1 MDGNSVDGSAF
12 SHHITRLA
20 WPERH
25 RLAAGFV
32 LLAGS
37 SSVSLVFPR
46 VMGTVMDAC
55 LATGGGAVDGGW
67 TPATAAGV
75 LLGLFGTQS
84 LMVAVRGRILTVAG
98 ERIAARLRSDTFAS
112 LLLRHDVGFFDRN
125 RSGELQSRLTSDCAS
140 LQKLVVNDTVVAAR
154 ATMLTA
160 GSSLAMLSISPSLLA
175 VSLLTFPPAVL
186 VARRQGEVMRQR
198 QRAVQDLLGEAGA
211 EADRALGNVRTL
223 KLFAA
228 EDTALGRYIEHVQCA
243 QAEAEKVG
251 AASALSEAGVGLAL
265 QSSVLLVLAVGGQ
278 QVIDGTLTYGDLSAF
293 LLYSTFTGFAAG
305 NVASAFA
312 ELRRA
317 TGASERVLRLL
328 EPSTIDA
335 ERVRTERLVL
345 PPSPSSLP
353 APADGSSGGSGSG
366 GSSSSSGSSSSGGS
380 GIGGSSSSSGSSSSG
395 GSGIGG
401 GITRSASAVA
411 GGIAPSL
418 SPLLGACPGQPLV
431 FESVDFAYPS
441 APSRPVLERFN
452 LHVGAGERVALV
464 GPSGC
469 GKSTVT
475 SLLAGL
481 YAPQSGRILIGGH
494 DVDRLERR
502 HLRTQLLSVVPQE
515 PALFSGSLRDNLA
528 VGRPGASEAALR
540 AAAEAAGCGDFA
552 AAHWERDVGE
562 RGLQLSGGQ
571 KQRVAL
577 ARVLLRDT
585 PVVILDEFSSAL
597 DARLEAQL
605 FDSLRETLRGKTVLL
620 ITHKE
625 SALQLVDRVVDL
637 STAQP
642 PPLPGGVG

>member
-1 MDGNSVDGSAF
+1 M
-12 SHHITRLA
+12 
-20 WPERH
+20 
-25 RLAAGFV
+25 
-32 LLAGS
+32 
-37 SSVSLVFPR
+37 
-46 VMGTVMDAC
+46 
-55 LATGGGAVDGGW
+55 
-67 TPATAAGV
+67 
-75 LLGLFGTQS
+75 
-84 LMVAVRGRILTVAG
+84 
-98 ERIAARLRSDTFAS
+98 
-112 LLLRHDVGFFDRN
+112 
-125 RSGELQSRLTSDCAS
+125 
-140 LQKLVVNDTVVAAR
+140 
-154 ATMLTA
+154 
-160 GSSLAMLSISPSLLA
+160 
-175 VSLLTFPPAVL
+175 
-186 VARRQGEVMRQR
+186 
-198 QRAVQDLLGEAGA
+198 
-211 EADRALGNVRTL
+211 
-223 KLFAA
+223 
-228 EDTALGRYIEHVQCA
+228 
-243 QAEAEKVG
+243 
-251 AASALSEAGVGLAL
+251 
-265 QSSVLLVLAVGGQ
+265 
-278 QVIDGTLTYGDLSAF
+278 
-293 LLYSTFTGFAAG
+293 
-305 NVASAFA
+305 
-312 ELRRA
+312 
-317 TGASERVLRLL
+317 
-328 EPSTIDA
+328 
-335 ERVRTERLVL
+335 
-345 PPSPSSLP
+345 
-353 APADGSSGGSGSG
+353 
-366 GSSSSSGSSSSGGS
+366 
-380 GIGGSSSSSGSSSSG
+380 
-395 GSGIGG
+395 
-401 GITRSASAVA
+401 
-411 GGIAPSL
+411 
-418 SPLLGACPGQPLV
+418 
-431 FESVDFAYPS
+431 DFAYPS

-552 AAHWERDVGE
+552 VAHWERDVGE